1 MTASSDDRQ
10 RDDRQRE
17 GTFENLLRHRWQFWP
32 SEFSVTSFQLVSE
45 QAHEGQTC
53 LQAVSTVQ

>member
-1 MTASSDDRQ
+1 MTASS
-10 RDDRQRE
+10 DDRQRE

-32 SEFSVTSFQLVSE
+32 SELSVTSFQLVSE
-45 QAHEGQTC
+45 QAHDGQTC